1 MFQAMPGV
9 EATLARISQLQTR
22 FTGVA
27 PTTAGRSAATTGTT
41 AAGTT
46 GTTFAAALA
55 SASGTAAPAT
65 AATALTPARRLPAGQ
80 YGALQAPAEL
90 AAYGNGRIPTDRL
103 ASIGSGH
110 KLWSPAASAFT
121 QMTAAAK
128 RDGVTIGINDSY
140 RDLAGQQRMAAQKG
154 LYSQGGLAAEPGT
167 STHGWGVSTD
177 LELDGKAQAWM
188 RQNATDYGFVEDV
201 AREPWHWTYRPAA
214 G

>member
-1 MFQAMPGV
+1 MPGV

-22 FTGVA
+22 FTGVG
-27 PTTAGRSAATTGTT
+27 PTTANRSAATTGTNR
-41 AAGTT
+41 AGTAT
-46 GTTFAAALA
+46 AFADALA
-55 SASGTAAPAT
+55 SASDTAAPS
-65 AATALTPARRLPAGQ
+65 TALTPARRLPAGQ
-80 YGALQAPAEL
+80 YGTLQPPAEL
-90 AAYGNGRIPTDRL
+90 AAYGNGRIPADRL
-103 ASIGSGH
+103 ASIGPGH
-110 KLWSPAASAFT
+110 KLYAPAASAFT
-121 QMTAAAK
+121 RMTAAAK

-177 LELDGKAQAWM
+177 LELDGRAQAWM
-188 RQNATDYGFVEDV
+188 RQHAADYGFVEDV